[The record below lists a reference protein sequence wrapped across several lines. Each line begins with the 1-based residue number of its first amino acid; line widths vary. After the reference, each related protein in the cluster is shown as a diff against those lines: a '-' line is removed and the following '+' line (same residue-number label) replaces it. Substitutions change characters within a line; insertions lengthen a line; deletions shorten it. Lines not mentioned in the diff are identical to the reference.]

1 MRPLVAFLAFGLSAL
16 ASAAPVDGPVRVL
29 YLDATGEE
37 QSAVGSLHGLMAEL
51 GREAIWFDYA
61 TGAVPDAATLGRYD
75 VLAVK
80 VADAA
85 PSSLPVLVVKAD
97 VTPAAFRS
105 QLEAA
110 LPAARKA
117 AWQKFLAQREPE
129 VREKNGNVANYEK
142 RPEPLTFQ
150 KPYSVKGS
158 MERTQVPADLKLV
171 LFAAE
176 PDIMKPIAFAWDAR
190 GRLWVCE
197 TGDYPHGVK
206 EDQSQGNDRI
216 KICEDTDGDGKAD
229 KFTVFA
235 DKLNIPTSLVFANG
249 GVVVAQAPNFV
260 FLKDTD
266 GDDKADVR
274 QVILTGWGI
283 RDTHAQT
290 SNLSYGYDNW
300 LRGAVGY
307 SGFAGEI
314 GGEKKNFAQGTYR
327 FAADGSKLEFLHQF
341 TNNTWGQSANAAGD
355 AFGGTANNA
364 PIFFGGIPATA
375 WAKGSRGMSA
385 KKINLVDK
393 AHTITPNFR
402 QVDVMGGYTAA
413 AGANFIYSAQ
423 LPPRLQGKAMVC
435 EPTMKLISLMDVQP
449 AGAGYVAK
457 DGYSLVASTDEWMS
471 PVFAEVGPDG
481 AIWFADW
488 QNFIIQHNPTPSVG
502 RGGYDAKTGVGGAHE
517 NDLRD
522 HVRGR
527 IYRIVWD
534 KAGAG
539 AGLVPDDTVDTPP
552 DMVAEV
558 VLMRAADAGLGVIAA
573 TADAR
578 GRVVLDDEV
587 LPVGEPDGAV
597 RADFGEDRG
606 HPFVGAGDQ
615 AVSVLGDIAG
625 AGGLHVHERDQLH
638 RRLADHRLALQ
649 AGRELRGVDE
659 VRAGGGGVAAH
670 HVDLT
675 EIRGDGMGLVDEIDL
690 LGRHA
695 AGALGPGRGRDA
707 AEEDRGVVGRAT
719 ESIAG
724 RVGALAPGVI
734 GELVQ
739 EFELRAIR
747 REAVG
752 TLGEVLLFA
761 PDLTGETAVT
771 DRTAEPVVIAI
782 GKIARLSM
790 RIADTP
796 AGEDDLTDVGLVVA
810 VGILQE
816 DEVRGLRDDHAA
828 VGEDEA
834 RRDVELIGEDRELV
848 GLTVAVGVFADLDA
862 VVALRLVFLHAV
874 RIIASLADPEA
885 TTRVPGERDRLHD
898 VRLGGEEH
906 QLQVGGHLGALH
918 AAFHGVRLLEGQRL
932 RAFLVIGDVAV
943 LLADFR
949 FALREELLPGG
960 LAGGRQSGFE
970 LGAKSGG
977 GHVGLDD
984 QDRQGRRSGIRDL
997 DREDIIASERGGIG
1011 DRAGGVIEPDR
1022 LAAEFGHQP
1031 VERPD
1036 RGLLFAGG
1044 VQIQD
1049 ADRAVDRG
1057 CGSQGGETEREESD
1071 EGTHR
1076 GMGKDNPRDRTW
1088 QHVGTAKSGESRPPR
1103 RGRCRKNKRCPPP
1116 RPAGTKKRRPIGR
1129 RVRGAIAQRPQWS

>member
-341 TNNTWGQSANAAGD
+341 TNNTWGQTANAAGD

-539 AGLVPDDTVDTPP
+539 AKAAQGDSAADLLAGLAGSTQYGRLRAQRLIVEGKQKDLAPALRGIV
-552 DMVAEV
+552 VKSFAEV
-558 VLMRAADAGLGVIAA
+558 AAVHALWSLQGLGELDAATHQSALLSASPELRRNAIRALGADAASQKLFFGAGVVADKDPTTRLAA
-573 TADAR
+573 MVKLADFPTTPEVQTLVRQLSADAA
-578 GRVVLDDEV
+578 VKSDEWLNEASRLLAKKHKTATYV
-587 LPVGEPDGAV
+587 EGPNLLPNPGFEEVS
-597 RADFGEDRG
+597 AD
-606 HPFVGAGDQ
+606 
-615 AVSVLGDIAG
+615 
-625 AGGLHVHERDQLH
+625 
-638 RRLADHRLALQ
+638 
-649 AGRELRGVDE
+649 
-659 VRAGGGGVAAH
+659 
-670 HVDLT
+670 
-675 EIRGDGMGLVDEIDL
+675 
-690 LGRHA
+690 
-695 AGALGPGRGRDA
+695 
-707 AEEDRGVVGRAT
+707 
-719 ESIAG
+719 
-724 RVGALAPGVI
+724 
-734 GELVQ
+734 
-739 EFELRAIR
+739 
-747 REAVG
+747 
-752 TLGEVLLFA
+752 
-761 PDLTGETAVT
+761 
-771 DRTAEPVVIAI
+771 
-782 GKIARLSM
+782 KK
-790 RIADTP
+790 TP
-796 AGEDDLTDVGLVVA
+796 AGWK
-810 VGILQE
+810 
-816 DEVRGLRDDHAA
+816 
-828 VGEDEA
+828 
-834 RRDVELIGEDRELV
+834 RRDYGSRPGNKTTQWGVVIDPALV
-848 GLTVAVGVFADLDA
+848 RSGK
-862 VVALRLVFLHAV
+862 HSV
-874 RIIASLADPEA
+874 RVISRGDNDTSLYA
-885 TTRVPGERDRLHD
+885 
-898 VRLGGEEH
+898 
-906 QLQVGGHLGALH
+906 
-918 AAFHGVRLLEGQRL
+918 
-932 RAFLVIGDVAV
+932 DVAV
-943 LLADFR
+943 KPNTEYRLSAWIKTHAMRGKASLNDHIGRAETEKIVARESDWTEVEVIFNSGNRTKASINLLQVAASGDAFFDDVKLCELTMAGEAPVTAGVPAR
-949 FALREELLPGG
+949 GEEIFWKHPTAACATCHMLGGKGSAIGPALDGIATRATPAYIHESLTEPNKV
-960 LAGGRQSGFE
+960 LAKGFE
-970 LGAKSGG
+970 KLGISPMPPM
-977 GHVGLDD
+977 GLILKP
-984 QDRQGRRSGIRDL
+984 QEL
-997 DREDIIASERGGIG
+997 EDVKAF
-1011 DRAGGVIEPDR
+1011 
-1022 LAAEFGHQP
+1022 LQT
-1031 VERPD
+1031 
-1036 RGLLFAGG
+1036 L
-1044 VQIQD
+1044 
-1049 ADRAVDRG
+1049 
-1057 CGSQGGETEREESD
+1057 
-1071 EGTHR
+1071 
-1076 GMGKDNPRDRTW
+1076 K
-1088 QHVGTAKSGESRPPR
+1088 
-1103 RGRCRKNKRCPPP
+1103 
-1116 RPAGTKKRRPIGR
+1116 
-1129 RVRGAIAQRPQWS
+1129 

>member
-449 AGAGYVAK
+449 SGAGYVAK
-457 DGYSLVASTDEWMS
+457 DAFSLVASTDEWMS

-534 KAGAG
+534 KAGVGAKAAQGDSAADLLAGLAGSTQYGRLRAQRLIVEGKQKDLAPALRGIVVKSFAEVAAVHALWSLQGLGELDAATHQSALLSASPELRRNAIRALGADAASQKLFFG
-539 AGLVPDDTVDTPP
+539 AGVVADKDPTTRLAAMVKLADFPTTPEVQTLVRQ
-552 DMVAEV
+552 
-558 VLMRAADAGLGVIAA
+558 LSADAAVKSDEWLNEASRLLAKKHKTA
-573 TADAR
+573 TYVEGPNLLPNPGFEEVSAD
-578 GRVVLDDEV
+578 
-587 LPVGEPDGAV
+587 
-597 RADFGEDRG
+597 
-606 HPFVGAGDQ
+606 
-615 AVSVLGDIAG
+615 
-625 AGGLHVHERDQLH
+625 
-638 RRLADHRLALQ
+638 
-649 AGRELRGVDE
+649 
-659 VRAGGGGVAAH
+659 
-670 HVDLT
+670 
-675 EIRGDGMGLVDEIDL
+675 
-690 LGRHA
+690 
-695 AGALGPGRGRDA
+695 
-707 AEEDRGVVGRAT
+707 
-719 ESIAG
+719 
-724 RVGALAPGVI
+724 
-734 GELVQ
+734 
-739 EFELRAIR
+739 
-747 REAVG
+747 
-752 TLGEVLLFA
+752 
-761 PDLTGETAVT
+761 
-771 DRTAEPVVIAI
+771 
-782 GKIARLSM
+782 KK
-790 RIADTP
+790 TP
-796 AGEDDLTDVGLVVA
+796 AGWK
-810 VGILQE
+810 
-816 DEVRGLRDDHAA
+816 
-828 VGEDEA
+828 
-834 RRDVELIGEDRELV
+834 RRDYGSRPGNKTTQWGVVIDPALV
-848 GLTVAVGVFADLDA
+848 RSGK
-862 VVALRLVFLHAV
+862 HSV
-874 RIIASLADPEA
+874 RVISRGDNDTSLYA
-885 TTRVPGERDRLHD
+885 
-898 VRLGGEEH
+898 
-906 QLQVGGHLGALH
+906 
-918 AAFHGVRLLEGQRL
+918 
-932 RAFLVIGDVAV
+932 DVAV
-943 LLADFR
+943 KPNTEYRLSAWIKTHAMRGKASLNDHIGRAETEKIVARESDWTEVEVIFNSGNRTKASINLLQVAASGDAFFDDVKLCELTMAGEAPVTAGVPAR
-949 FALREELLPGG
+949 GEEIFWKHPTAACATCHMLGGKGSAIGPALDGIATRATPAYIHESLTEPNKV
-960 LAGGRQSGFE
+960 LAKGFE
-970 LGAKSGG
+970 KLGISPMPPM
-977 GHVGLDD
+977 GLILKP
-984 QDRQGRRSGIRDL
+984 QEL
-997 DREDIIASERGGIG
+997 EDVKAF
-1011 DRAGGVIEPDR
+1011 
-1022 LAAEFGHQP
+1022 LQT
-1031 VERPD
+1031 
-1036 RGLLFAGG
+1036 L
-1044 VQIQD
+1044 
-1049 ADRAVDRG
+1049 
-1057 CGSQGGETEREESD
+1057 
-1071 EGTHR
+1071 
-1076 GMGKDNPRDRTW
+1076 K
-1088 QHVGTAKSGESRPPR
+1088 
-1103 RGRCRKNKRCPPP
+1103 
-1116 RPAGTKKRRPIGR
+1116 
-1129 RVRGAIAQRPQWS
+1129 